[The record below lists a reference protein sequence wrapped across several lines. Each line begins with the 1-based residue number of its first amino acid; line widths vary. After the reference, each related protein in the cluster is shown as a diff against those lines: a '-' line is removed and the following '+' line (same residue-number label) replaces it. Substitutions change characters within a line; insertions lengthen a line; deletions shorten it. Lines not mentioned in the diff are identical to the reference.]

1 MGTGSLHDELKGKA
15 GAWFW
20 SALEN
25 SLGSLGR
32 PMTSVV
38 HVNDGCELF
47 EETSELLGYE
57 HRCFSTQD
65 AIDGKLEGSD
75 EQEEGGCTDKLSRFW
90 TVAGP
95 GLVVMLADTDCGSLI
110 TAAQSGAQWG
120 YSLVSL
126 QVVLIPILYLTKNL
140 TVRLGV
146 LTGQGHGELIRDT
159 FGAGWAWLSVSTLVV
174 ACAGGIVSQMSG
186 IVQVGQLIHIPD
198 WLSVLFTVVF
208 LLTVVLTGSY
218 RSIERIALLVG
229 AFELVFLI
237 TMFASPV
244 DFSSAGGQL
253 FMVPTESNCFHTS
266 SRCAS
271 DYLQIWTANLG
282 AVIMP
287 WMIFYHQSAVVDKG
301 LKPED
306 LNLASWDTL
315 VGSIITQVVM
325 ASVVITTAANLW
337 SGSLGDDSNQY
348 EDISDVTSALVASK
362 LGEKIG
368 PQLLQVML
376 AMGILGASL
385 VASIVVSLTAAW
397 GLGEVAGYERTLEKN
412 AAEAPWFYAV
422 FGGLLITGAV
432 FTLSPLNSVGLNVG
446 IQIMNAALLPVV
458 LGFLFLL
465 AIRIENEDDRLRGAH
480 MWVVGIVF
488 SICSLLGVVGSGLA
502 LVDLFSR

>member
-126 QVVLIPILYLTKNL
+126 QVVLIPILYLTQNL

-198 WLSVLFTVVF
+198 WLSVLFTVAF

-218 RSIERIALLVG
+218 RSVERIALLVG

-237 TMFASPV
+237 
-244 DFSSAGGQL
+244 
-253 FMVPTESNCFHTS
+253 
-266 SRCAS
+266 
-271 DYLQIWTANLG
+271 
-282 AVIMP
+282 MP
-287 WMIFYHQSAVVDKG
+287 WMIFYQQSAVVDKG

-306 LNLASWDTL
+306 LKLASWDTL

>member
-1 MGTGSLHDELKGKA
+1 MGTGSLHDDLKGKA

-65 AIDGKLEGSD
+65 AIDDKLEGSD

-126 QVVLIPILYLTKNL
+126 QVVLIPILYLTQNL

-198 WLSVLFTVVF
+198 WLSVLFTVAF

-218 RSIERIALLVG
+218 RSVERIALLVG

-237 TMFASPV
+237 
-244 DFSSAGGQL
+244 
-253 FMVPTESNCFHTS
+253 
-266 SRCAS
+266 
-271 DYLQIWTANLG
+271 
-282 AVIMP
+282 MP
-287 WMIFYHQSAVVDKG
+287 WMIFYQQSAVVDKG

-348 EDISDVTSALVASK
+348 DDISDVTSALVASK